1 MRHFRL
7 PTTENRSVSK
17 LFFENLGP
25 DTSIAPEL
33 LSPVVSRDPS
43 PRRLRPKS
51 KSPAR
56 WKLVRSIND
65 AILSAIER
73 KDPGLYIPTPRD
85 PRPGRFVRHLDF
97 NHFRTIGMRR
107 SGDEGLNS
115 RFVTGERIRAVLR
128 VRA

>member
-1 MRHFRL
+1 MSLVEEVVEAAAHAAFSSSDHREPL
-7 PTTENRSVSK
+7 CLET
-17 LFFENLGP
+17 FFENLGP

-73 KDPGLYIPTPRD
+73 KDPGLYSKQTVFTFP
-85 PRPGRFVRHLDF
+85 L
-97 NHFRTIGMRR
+97 
-107 SGDEGLNS
+107 
-115 RFVTGERIRAVLR
+115 
-128 VRA
+128 